1 MSGDHKRQGQKVPK
15 GDAKGRRNSSFFIP
29 NNSWDFGASFVRHSP
44 FFSKANHHRKYKKN
58 LPKAK
63 DFFTWKDWQAGRK
76 PMHRIDRTS
85 SLYKWW
91 NVYGSHRRPLLKYKL
106 TLEKIQDA
114 VVVMSRTLDLG
125 SIKSKSVR
133 SNERYKSV
141 IVMKSS
147 LPP

>member
-44 FFSKANHHRKYKKN
+44 FFFLKPIIIGSIK

-125 SIKSKSVR
+125 SIKSKIVR
-133 SNERYKSV
+133 SNEHYKSV